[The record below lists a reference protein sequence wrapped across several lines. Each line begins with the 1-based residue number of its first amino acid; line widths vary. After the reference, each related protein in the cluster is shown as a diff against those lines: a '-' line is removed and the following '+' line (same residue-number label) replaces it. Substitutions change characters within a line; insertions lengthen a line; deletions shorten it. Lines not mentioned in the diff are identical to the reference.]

1 MTSGVAARARA
12 TPEGVRG
19 AAPGAAMAERSRVEA
34 EEGGLSV
41 PPPALPGT
49 AERPRR
55 RGRGY
60 ASGKHDYVVRLR
72 KIQGQVR
79 ALERMVETDTWCPD
93 IVIQVTSAI
102 RALQEVSVGV
112 LNDHIRHC
120 VVAAAGGS
128 GSAADQ
134 ELDELAAM
142 IRQVMRH

>member
-1 MTSGVAARARA
+1 MVETSGVDVDLSGDA
-12 TPEGVRG
+12 THPL
-19 AAPGAAMAERSRVEA
+19 PGLDLPVAAER
-34 EEGGLSV
+34 G
-41 PPPALPGT
+41 
-49 AERPRR
+49 RR
-55 RGRGY
+55 HGRGY
-60 ASGKHDYVVRLR
+60 ASGKHDYQVRLR

-120 VVAAAGGS
+120 VLAAARDPE
-128 GSAADQ
+128 SAALQ
-134 ELDELAAM
+134 ELDELAAT